1 MPLYSHSQLAT
12 FEQCPLK
19 YRFRYI
25 DKIRK
30 PQEQG
35 VEAFTGSL
43 VHETLEKLYCDLAY
57 EKLNSLDELLAWYCG
72 AWQKEWRPEIK
83 MVREGLTEENYRDY
97 GARCIRTYY
106 ERYKPFRQSQTL
118 GTEMRLAFSLDDA
131 GLYPFQ
137 GYIDRLARRGDGTY
151 EIHDYKTGGHLPSQ
165 AEADHDRQLA
175 LYQAGLESR
184 WPDAQRVEL
193 IWHYVGCGQTLVS
206 HRNPDQVRAA
216 REAAMVVI
224 YRINA
229 TTEFVPVKSR
239 LCDWCEYKPDCPL
252 WKHVLA
258 AGAMPGPE
266 FDRDD
271 GVRLADAFAEARRE
285 SERWDRRLADL
296 RGNILAF
303 SHQHDARVLQG
314 HGVRVSISEREQ
326 LALPAHD
333 DPALKEVESFVRSA
347 GKWDEL
353 SALSLA
359 RVAAATQSPSWP
371 QTLRDRLRGF
381 LRSHSVATLR
391 VTRASARGDEE
402 D

>member
-1 MPLYSHSQLAT
+1 MPVYSHSQIAT

-30 PQEQG
+30 PEEQG
-35 VEAFTGSL
+35 AEAFTGSL
-43 VHETLEKLYCDLAY
+43 VHETLEKLYNDLEY
-57 EKLNSLDELLAWYCG
+57 EKLNSLDELVAWYRD
-72 AWQKEWRPEIK
+72 AWRKEWRPEIK

-118 GTEMRLAFSLDDA
+118 GTEMRLAFALDDA
-131 GLYPFQ
+131 GQYPFQ

-184 WPDAQRVEL
+184 WPDAERVEL
-193 IWHYVGCGQTLVS
+193 IWHYVGRGQTLVS

-216 REAAMVVI
+216 REAAMAVI
-224 YRINA
+224 DRINA
-229 TTEFVPVKSR
+229 TAEYAPVKSR

-252 WKHVLA
+252 WKHVVA
-258 AGAMPGPE
+258 AGALPAAE
-266 FDRDD
+266 FNQDD
-271 GVRLADAFAEARRE
+271 GVKLADAYAEARQE
-285 SERWDRRLADL
+285 SERLERRLDEI
-296 RGNILAF
+296 RDKILVFARR
-303 SHQHDARVLQG
+303 QNARVLQG

-333 DPALKEVESFVRSA
+333 DPALKEAESFVRST

-371 QTLRDRLRGF
+371 QALRDRLRGF
-381 LRSHSVATLR
+381 LRSRPVATLR
-391 VTRASARGDEE
+391 VTHAGQRDDEE
-402 D
+402 G